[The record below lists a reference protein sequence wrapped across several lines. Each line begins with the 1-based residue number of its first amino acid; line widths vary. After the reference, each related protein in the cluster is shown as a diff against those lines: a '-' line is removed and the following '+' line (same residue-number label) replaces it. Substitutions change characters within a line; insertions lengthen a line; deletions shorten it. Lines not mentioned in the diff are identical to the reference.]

1 VYGPSI
7 HPAEELAAWGLIS
20 HLTAPERLLEEGR
33 SFATQLAAGP
43 TLAHRA
49 TKRILRAW
57 RSGGVPAADQITLS
71 EGPRVI
77 LSNDLQ
83 DGVASLQR
91 SGPGH
96 ATFAD
101 R

>member
-1 VYGPSI
+1 
-7 HPAEELAAWGLIS
+7 
-20 HLTAPERLLEEGR
+20 
-33 SFATQLAAGP
+33 ATQLASGP

-57 RSGGVPAADQITLS
+57 RSGGVAAADQMTLS
-71 EGPRVI
+71 QAPRVI

-83 DGVASLQR
+83 NGVESLQR

-96 ATFAD
+96 ATFANS
-101 R
+101 